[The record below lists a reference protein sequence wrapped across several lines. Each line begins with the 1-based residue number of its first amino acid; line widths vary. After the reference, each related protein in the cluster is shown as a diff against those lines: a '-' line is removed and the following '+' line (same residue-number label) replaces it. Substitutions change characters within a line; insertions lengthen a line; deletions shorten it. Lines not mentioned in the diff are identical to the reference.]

1 MLKHY
6 INLYLK
12 RYVKFLET
20 HLTSFE
26 ELMSSRSSSDD
37 KKKKKKSNWYE
48 KDEEKSSRHSKSRDL
63 KDSAF
68 WESKDDFERKVEEET
83 ERDVRLLNL
92 DD

>member
-1 MLKHY
+1 LKHY

-37 KKKKKKSNWYE
+37 KKKKKKSN
-48 KDEEKSSRHSKSRDL
+48 
-63 KDSAF
+63 
-68 WESKDDFERKVEEET
+68 
-83 ERDVRLLNL
+83 
-92 DD
+92 